1 MNNPFLSEEKSISH
15 AEFLFLAFFFLTCF
29 ESGRSMEDN
38 DKLYKVMER
47 YTLIFEHIKHMEHR
61 YHTWMNYYSL
71 FNGALL
77 VAYCTILVSTGK
89 VIELEGGYDGS
100 VAQAIQGGAKVFYLN
115 CTYWDILA
123 LIALLGVVASYAWY
137 LSIIGHGKW
146 IDSWRGLL
154 QKEDKN
160 QKIGIQKKLG
170 VNVVK
175 MVSCCGNVVVP
186 HFHSTFTITKAF
198 ICSVLFAWIYV
209 FGYSW
214 GNHAFSWKLF
224 GFTCGLGIVLI
235 CLEYFLHYI
244 IGSDLTGFGKNGK
257 EPQDSK
263 QNGCIC
269 KFLTRMWKYIKLR
282 WKCGL
287 VKMLIMA
294 VLLFIGAYL
303 CYCFL
308 PQNTTAPSYKLQ
320 LKHTQQVIRSG
331 EKLNVA
337 GDSLNVSFSSKK

>member
-1 MNNPFLSEEKSISH
+1 M
-15 AEFLFLAFFFLTCF
+15 C
-29 ESGRSMEDN
+29 DN
-38 DKLYKVMER
+38 DKNEKYKM
-47 YTLIFEHIKHMEHR
+47 IFEHFKLMENR

-100 VAQAIQGGAKVFYLN
+100 VAQAIQGGSKVFYLN

-154 QKEDKN
+154 QKEDVKGQEDVKDKN
-160 QKIGIQKKLG
+160 PKIGIQKKLG

-175 MVSCCGNVVVP
+175 MVSYCGNVVAP
-186 HFHSTFTITKAF
+186 HFHSTFKITKAF
-198 ICSVLFAWIYV
+198 ICSVLFAWLYI
-209 FGYSW
+209 FGYSC
-214 GNHAFSWKLF
+214 GNHAFSRDLF

-244 IGSDLTGFGKNGK
+244 TGSDLTGFGKNGK

-263 QNGCIC
+263 LSGCIC
-269 KFLTRMWKYIKLR
+269 KFLTRMWKYIKSR

-287 VKMLIMA
+287 VKLIMA
-294 VLLFIGAYL
+294 ALLFIGAYL